1 MAAFNK
7 QSMLE
12 MQLGGTGK
20 TPAQSQAH
28 ANNPALSARATTNNN
43 AIAGRATVIEKSGN
57 IGGRK
62 LKKNIIK
69 QRAGK
74 QTQGSNM
81 FSRKQCGG
89 LTSTQ
94 NLKTRNHYES
104 MSPQREIE
112 RPTLNHGGS
121 ILKKSSI
128 D

>member
-20 TPAQSQAH
+20 TPSQSQAH
-28 ANNPALSARATTNNN
+28 ANPALSARATTNNN